1 MLRMPFRVAE
11 NTSFVYACVHHSIGV
26 HRSGQGRLV
35 YMNFAFSEEQ
45 EELRKTVRA
54 FLESKSPE
62 TAVREQMETE
72 NGFDPAVW
80 SQMGDQMGLQ
90 GLSIPEEFGGS
101 GFGFIELGVVLEEMG
116 RALLCAP
123 FFSSVV
129 LAANALLLSGDD
141 AAKKKYLPG
150 IAAGETVATLAT
162 TEPSGKWDEKGI
174 TTKAEGSG
182 SDWKITGTKM
192 FVIDGATASLIIV
205 GARTG
210 KGVSLFAVDGSAKGL
225 TRTSLST
232 MDQTRKQAK
241 LEFNATPATL
251 IGTDGKGWDV
261 LSQVFDL
268 AAVALAAEQVGGAQ
282 KVLEMAVEYAKVRV
296 QFGRP
301 IGSFQAI
308 KHKCAD
314 MLLEVESA
322 KSAAYYGMWCAAE
335 MNDELASVAS
345 LAKAYC
351 SEAYF
356 HAAAENIQIHGGIG
370 FTWEHPAHLYFK
382 RAKSSELLFG
392 DPTYHRELLAQRI
405 GI

>member
-1 MLRMPFRVAE
+1 MISP
-11 NTSFVYACVHHSIGV
+11 
-26 HRSGQGRLV
+26 
-35 YMNFAFSEEQ
+35 MNFAFTDEQ
-45 EELRKTVRA
+45 EELRKTVRS
-54 FLESKSPE
+54 FLENKSSE
-62 TAVREQMETE
+62 EAVREQMETE
-72 NGFDPAVW
+72 DGYDAAVW
-80 SQMGDQMGLQ
+80 SQMGEQMGLQ

-101 GFGFIELGVVLEEMG
+101 GYGFVELGIVLEEMG

-123 FFSSVV
+123 FFSTAV
-129 LAANALLLSGDD
+129 LAANTLLQSGDD
-141 AAKKKYLPG
+141 AAKAKYLPG
-150 IAAGETVATLAT
+150 IASGETIATLAYV
-162 TEPSGKWDEKGI
+162 EPSGKWDEAGI
-174 TTKAEGSG
+174 TMTATKSG
-182 SDWKITGTKM
+182 DGYTLSGTKS
-192 FVIDGATASLIIV
+192 FVLDGNAAGLIIV
-205 GARTG
+205 AAKTDAGT
-210 KGVSLFAVDGSAKGL
+210 SLFAVDGGASGL
-225 TRTSLST
+225 TKTNLST

-241 LEFNATPATL
+241 LDFDNTPAEL
-251 IGTDGKGWDV
+251 IGTDGAGWTTLETV
-261 LSQVFDL
+261 LDL

-322 KSAAYYGMWCAAE
+322 KSAAYYGMWCASE
-335 MNDELASVAS
+335 MNDELASTAS

-392 DPTYHRELLAQRI
+392 DPTYHREQLAQRI

>member
-1 MLRMPFRVAE
+1 
-11 NTSFVYACVHHSIGV
+11 
-26 HRSGQGRLV
+26 
-35 YMNFAFSEEQ
+35 MNFAFSEEQ
-45 EELRKTVRA
+45 EQLREFVRS
-54 FLESKSPE
+54 FLEDKSAE
-62 TAVREQMETE
+62 DAVREQMDTE
-72 NGFDPAVW
+72 QGYDEAVW
-80 SQMGDQMGLQ
+80 NQMAEQMGLQ
-90 GLSIPEEFGGS
+90 ALAIPEEFGGQ
-101 GFGFIELGVVLEEMG
+101 GFGFVEQVVVLEEMG

-123 FFSSVV
+123 YFSSCV
-129 LAANALLLSGDD
+129 LAANAILHSGDD
-141 AAKKKYLPG
+141 DAKKNILPG
-150 IAAGETVATLAT
+150 IASGETRAALAF
-162 TEPSGKWDEKGI
+162 TEESGRWDEGGI
-174 TTKAEGSG
+174 TLQASG
-182 SDWKITGTKM
+182 GGDSWTLDGTKM
-192 FVIDGATASLIIV
+192 YVLDGHTANLIIV
-205 GARTG
+205 AARTDA
-210 KGVSLFAVDGSAKGL
+210 GVSLFSVDADADGL
-225 TRTSLST
+225 TRTALST

-241 LEFNATPATL
+241 LEFSGVSASL
-251 IGTDGKGWDV
+251 IGDDGAGWSTMETV
-261 LSQVFDL
+261 LDL

-282 KVLEMAVEYAKVRV
+282 MCLDMSVEYAKVRV

-322 KSAAYYGMWCAAE
+322 KSAAYYAGWCAAE
-335 MNDELASVAS
+335 MNDELPQVAS
-345 LAKAYC
+345 LAKSYC